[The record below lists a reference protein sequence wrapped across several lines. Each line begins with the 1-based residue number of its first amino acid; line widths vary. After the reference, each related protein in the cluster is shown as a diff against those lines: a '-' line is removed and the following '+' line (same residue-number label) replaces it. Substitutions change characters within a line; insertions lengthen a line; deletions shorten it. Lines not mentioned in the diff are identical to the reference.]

1 MKLHNKSGH
10 AFQHS
15 QYDKNFNL
23 VIVEIKAG
31 EVKEIDDEIA
41 KKWLA
46 TGQVVEYVAP
56 QEAKAKEADLLK
68 EIERLKAENAKL
80 KGDKDNDQKD
90 APELETLKKEAD
102 ELGVQYAK
110 NIGVAALQKKI
121 DDKKA
126 ENANK

>member
-15 QYDKNFNL
+15 HYDKNFNL

-56 QEAKAKEADLLK
+56 QEARALEDENKELKAKIA
-68 EIERLKAENAKL
+68 
-80 KGDKDNDQKD
+80 
-90 APELETLKKEAD
+90 ELEKVAKKE
-102 ELGVQYAK
+102 EVKEEKPKAK
-110 NIGVAALQKKI
+110 AAKK
-121 DDKKA
+121 
-126 ENANK
+126 